1 MRTPTKRGGGQLTLS
16 RRIGEAIEYLYKLQ
30 LWRIRR
36 ISSFLQIPYRPAGRR
51 WQSDLPLGAIRSIQR
66 GALNYSYRGISMLKN
81 PFEVA
86 LYPVL
91 FWQLKPRTVIE
102 IGSYLG
108 ASALWYADMMRML
121 DITGSVISVDIN
133 PPVPPERRSNVSF
146 IFGDANMLAA
156 VLPPDKLAS
165 LERPLL
171 VIEDANHTAE
181 TTLAVL
187 EFFADIL
194 GSGEYMVIEDAL
206 VSDLGVAHHFNGGPG
221 LAISRFL
228 AAHPDFEI
236 DASFC
241 DHYGH
246 NYTGNPNGYL
256 RRR

>member
-1 MRTPTKRGGGQLTLS
+1 MPGDSRLPLS
-16 RRIGEAIEYLYKLQ
+16 RRLGEAIESFYKLQ
-30 LWRIRR
+30 LCRIRR
-36 ISSFLQIPYRPAGRR
+36 VSSFLQIPYRPAGRR
-51 WQSDLPLGAIRSIQR
+51 WKSDLPLGPIRSIQR
-66 GALNYSYRGISMLKN
+66 GALNYSYRGIPMLKN

-91 FWQLKPRTVIE
+91 FWQVKPRTVIE

-108 ASALWYADMMRML
+108 ASALWYADMMRMF
-121 DITGSVISVDIN
+121 DIAGTVVSVDVK
-133 PPVPPERRSNVSF
+133 PPGPPEPRNNVTF
-146 IFGDANMLAA
+146 LFGDANALGA
-156 VLPPDKLAS
+156 VLTPDKLAS

-171 VIEDANHTAE
+171 VIEDASHTAE

-187 EFFADIL
+187 EFFL
-194 GSGEYMVIEDAL
+194 GVLRSGEYIVIEDAL

>member
-1 MRTPTKRGGGQLTLS
+1 
-16 RRIGEAIEYLYKLQ
+16 
-30 LWRIRR
+30 
-36 ISSFLQIPYRPAGRR
+36 
-51 WQSDLPLGAIRSIQR
+51 
-66 GALNYSYRGISMLKN
+66 
-81 PFEVA
+81 
-86 LYPVL
+86 L
-91 FWQLKPRTVIE
+91 FWQVKPRSVIE

-108 ASALWYADMMRML
+108 ASALWYADMMRL
-121 DITGSVISVDIN
+121 FDIAGTVISVDVK
-133 PPVPPERRSNVSF
+133 PPLPPEPRDNVSY
-146 IFGDANMLAA
+146 IFGDANTLGAS
-156 VLPPDKLAS
+156 LTPEKLAG

-171 VIEDANHTAE
+171 VIEDASHAAE

-187 EFFADIL
+187 EFFAGVL
-194 GSGEYMVIEDAL
+194 RSGEYIVIEDAL

-228 AAHPDFEI
+228 AAHSDFEI